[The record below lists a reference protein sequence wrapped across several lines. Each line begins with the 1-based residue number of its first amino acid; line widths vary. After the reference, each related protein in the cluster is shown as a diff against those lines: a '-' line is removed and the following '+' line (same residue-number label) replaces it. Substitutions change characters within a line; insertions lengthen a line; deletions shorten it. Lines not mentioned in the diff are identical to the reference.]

1 MFVSSRFKAI
11 SDSTSAAL
19 ATSEASVVHT
29 SSSGLSRVSDAHHS
43 SFALHVTHA
52 VFFYRHT
59 TSLFPSIDELKN
71 CVSNN
76 AQTLKCKDKGNNL
89 IFYQQYFHASITSSD
104 SEN

>member
-29 SSSGLSRVSDAHHS
+29 SSSGLSRVGDAHHS
-43 SFALHVTHA
+43 SFALHVTHSF
-52 VFFYRHT
+52 FFYT
-59 TSLFPSIDELKN
+59 TSLFPSIDEMKN

-89 IFYQQYFHASITSSD
+89 IFYQQYFHANITSSD